1 MTTDWPW
8 MVGRMLTRRS
18 KCLPWTVILMRP
30 SWGRR
35 FSAMSM
41 LAHDLDARDHR
52 GQQAARRAVA
62 FDQDAVD
69 AVADADA
76 VGERLDVDVAGPQ
89 ADRFLDDQVDQ
100 LDDRGVAV
108 VADGRHARSA
118 SVSVKSICVSVN
130 SGEHRV
136 DRFGFASG
144 RSAG

>member
-8 MVGRMLTRRS
+8 LVGRTLTRRS
-18 KCLPWTVILMRP
+18 KCLPLDGHLDTAVLGP
-30 SWGRR
+30 ALLGDVD
-35 FSAMSM
+35 AP
-41 LAHDLDARDHR
+41 HDLDAGDHR

-62 FDQDAVD
+62 LDQDAVD

-108 VADGRHARSA
+108 VGGGQVGRLTRS
-118 SVSVKSICVSVN
+118 
-130 SGEHRV
+130 R
-136 DRFGFASG
+136 
-144 RSAG
+144 